1 MARLKDVAHHATIR
15 LPAVLTR
22 QEVKTLLELLH
33 GTTWLIASLLF
44 RTGMHVFEGLLL
56 PVKDIDLEGREIA
69 VREGGDGE
77 GRVPM
82 VPEEL
87 VSPQRVQLLRGET
100 PPRTRSRRGRSGS
113 SVSRRRWLRSTPP
126 CRRTGVG
133 SMCSRPPRAA
143 PIRATARSSSITSI
157 PAACSGRC
165 AKRHARRSPF
175 IRMCFAIPS
184 PRTCCRTATTFEPCT
199 SCSATRTSARL
210 MVYAHLLNKDGRA
223 VRSPLDGIWAIPR
236 PAAVATDP
244 LTRFSRNPASASRET
259 R

>member
-15 LPAVLTR
+15 FPAVLTR

-44 RTGMHVFEGLLL
+44 RTGMHVFERLLL

-143 PIRATARSSSITSI
+143 PIRATARSSSITLSRQHAAGAARSGTPGEARSSACASPFLRHA
-157 PAACSGRC
+157 PAAGRL
-165 AKRHARRSPF
+165 RHSNRARVAR
-175 IRMCFAIPS
+175 
-184 PRTCCRTATTFEPCT
+184 PRGRQHDLWSTPTC
-199 SCSATRTSARL
+199 
-210 MVYAHLLNKDGRA
+210 
-223 VRSPLDGIWAIPR
+223 
-236 PAAVATDP
+236 
-244 LTRFSRNPASASRET
+244 
-259 R
+259 